1 MLLRP
6 RQKLF
11 VERSLA
17 ALSTRDNTLGVA
29 PTGAGKTI
37 MLSAVTGRMTGDGA
51 KACVLAHRDELT
63 SQNRA
68 KFARVNPHTETSV
81 VDATTKSWD
90 GQVTFAMAPTLSRAA
105 NLAAMPKLDLLVI
118 DEAHHAVA
126 ESYRRIIDRVRDAN
140 PEARV
145 FGVTATPNRG
155 DRKGLREVFDNVADQ
170 VRLGELIASG
180 HLVPPRT
187 FVIDVG
193 VQEQLRAVRKS
204 ADDYDMGAV
213 AAIMNRPPI
222 TEEVVRHWEE
232 KAGNRQTVV
241 FCSTVAHAMDV
252 ATAFNEAGNPAAVVV
267 GDMGSTE
274 RKMVL
279 EAYAS
284 GEVQVIV
291 NVAVLTEG
299 WDHPPTSCVVLLRP
313 SSYKSTMIQMVGR
326 GLRTVDPAEHPGVVK
341 TDCIVLDFGISSLT
355 HGTLEQDVDLDG
367 RDPTPGEAPTKTCPE
382 CEAEIPLASRQCP
395 ICGYEFQGGSVTT
408 PLENVVMSEIDLLK
422 RSSFV
427 WEDLFGDDAALMAS
441 GFRAWGGVFFLEGRW
456 HAVGGARGQPTCLLG
471 VGDRTV
477 CLAQADDWLNTHE
490 TDESAFKSKHWLTQT
505 PTEKQLQYLSPAQ
518 RQDYGL
524 TRYRASALITFQ
536 FNRRDIRRL
545 VMSAAPERRAA

>member
-1 MLLRP
+1 VDHARN
-6 RQKLF
+6 
-11 VERSLA
+11 VTA
-17 ALSTRDNTLGVA
+17 AFNAAGVA
-29 PTGAGKTI
+29 AGLIHGDMADTNRKTT
-37 MLSAVTGRMTGDGA
+37 L
-51 KACVLAHRDELT
+51 
-63 SQNRA
+63 
-68 KFARVNPHTETSV
+68 
-81 VDATTKSWD
+81 DAY
-90 GQVTFAMAPTLSRAA
+90 AA
-105 NLAAMPKLDLLVI
+105 
-118 DEAHHAVA
+118 
-126 ESYRRIIDRVRDAN
+126 
-140 PEARV
+140 
-145 FGVTATPNRG
+145 
-155 DRKGLREVFDNVADQ
+155 
-170 VRLGELIASG
+170 GEL
-180 HLVPPRT
+180 R
-187 FVIDVG
+187 
-193 VQEQLRAVRKS
+193 
-204 ADDYDMGAV
+204 
-213 AAIMNRPPI
+213 
-222 TEEVVRHWEE
+222 VV
-232 KAGNRQTVV
+232 
-241 FCSTVAHAMDV
+241 
-252 ATAFNEAGNPAAVVV
+252 
-267 GDMGSTE
+267 
-274 RKMVL
+274 
-279 EAYAS
+279 
-284 GEVQVIV
+284 V

-299 WDHPPTSCVVLLRP
+299 WDHPPTGCVVLLRP